1 MACFRSTWLV
11 YSNGCCQ
18 TNRWRGLQ
26 ICPSRWPSRQALP
39 DIAFQDGLQAGTW
52 TFQKHSF
59 VTDSDPHGSKSGSEG
74 IPWQL
79 FSSRISWQAPN
90 PAIMSQMGRN
100 IKGFGSGFSD
110 FSDFPQMEN
119 RDLGW
124 IGLGLGSPKTL
135 FSVKK
140 HWFLD
145 YFWPFSIIWG
155 FPLGGPPRF
164 FLS

>member
-1 MACFRSTWLV
+1 MVFFHGACFLLEKKLLV
-11 YSNGCCQ
+11 SEAHGVV
-18 TNRWRGLQ
+18 RVRLL
-26 ICPSRWPSRQALP
+26 PWPSCLP
-39 DIAFQDGLQAGTW
+39 DEQNHG
-52 TFQKHSF
+52 F

-90 PAIMSQMGRN
+90 PAMMSKMDRN
-100 IKGFGSGFSD
+100 IKGFGSGLSD

-124 IGLGLGSPKTL
+124 TGLGLGSPKTL

-140 HWFLD
+140 PELLA
-145 YFWPFSIIWG
+145 YF
-155 FPLGGPPRF
+155 
-164 FLS
+164 